1 MNNDSE
7 KVREIQKKEKNNSKG
22 NILISIVECVALIY
36 SPQTVSPI
44 TVATSVT
51 TAMLVTLRAV

>member
-1 MNNDSE
+1 MILKMLE
-7 KVREIQKKEKNNSKG
+7 KYKKRKKNNSKG

>member
-7 KVREIQKKEKNNSKG
+7 KVREIQKKKKVTQG
-22 NILISIVECVALIY
+22 NILIFIVECVALIY

>member
-1 MNNDSE
+1 M
-7 KVREIQKKEKNNSKG
+7 ILKKLRNTKKRKKQLKG

-51 TAMLVTLRAV
+51 TAILVTLRAV

>member
-1 MNNDSE
+1 MILKKLE
-7 KVREIQKKEKNNSKG
+7 KYKKRKKNNSKG
-22 NILISIVECVALIY
+22 NILIFIVECVALIY

>member
-7 KVREIQKKEKNNSKG
+7 KVREIQKKEKHNSKG
-22 NILISIVECVALIY
+22 NILIFIVECVALIY

>member
-22 NILISIVECVALIY
+22 NILIFIVECVALIY